1 MLTHLYIKDFAIVDG
16 LDIEIDPGMTTITGE
31 TGAGKSI
38 SIDALSLCL
47 GSRAETS
54 MVRPNADKTEISA
67 TFNVSQIPEALQWLE
82 AQDLLNPDQT
92 DCMIRRVITAE
103 GRSRAYI
110 NGAPVPAQLLKSL
123 APYLVNIH
131 GQHAHQL
138 LLKADNQLTLLDQF
152 ADHKHL
158 LAQTTM
164 AYQGWH
170 KLKNELKHLEK
181 EQANRDARYQLLEY
195 QVNELDDFD
204 LAEGEFEQIELEHKR
219 LSNSVSLV
227 TDSQQC
233 YSLLYENDEQTIVGM
248 VQFIQNKLADLSKY
262 DPALENLIEMI
273 NQADIQLQEA
283 SYELR
288 DYIDSQEPDPERLQL
303 VEERMATALELA
315 RKHKVPAESLYVEH
329 QTLAQELA
337 QIKQSDEQNEQ
348 LKAQVTKAQEHYL
361 TAAKALSESR
371 AKAAKALA
379 KEITQSMQTL
389 NMQKGQFS
397 IKLTTNSSP
406 SKSGSDDIEFLV
418 SANPGQPLQAMHKV
432 ASGGE
437 LSRISL
443 ALQVL
448 TSAKSSVPTLIF
460 DEVDVGISGPTA
472 AIVGQMLRKIG
483 KSTQVICVTH
493 LPQVA
498 ACGHQQMQVNKQND
512 GNSTTTSMVKL
523 DQEQRVY
530 ELARLLGGDAISEN
544 TLKSA
549 KELLVS

>member
-54 MVRPNADKTEISA
+54 MVRPNADKTEICA
-67 TFNVSQIPEALQWLE
+67 TFNVSQIPEAIQWLE
-82 AQDLLNPDQT
+82 DQDLLNPDQT

-123 APYLVNIH
+123 APHLVNIH

-138 LLKADNQLTLLDQF
+138 LLKTDNQLTLLDQF

-170 KLKNELKHLEK
+170 KLKNELKQLEK

-195 QVNELDDFD
+195 QVNELDNFD

-219 LSNSVSLV
+219 LSNSVALV

-233 YSLLYENDEQTIVGM
+233 YSLLYENDQQTIVGM
-248 VQFIQNKLADLSKY
+248 VQFIQNKLSDLSKY

-315 RKHKVPAESLYVEH
+315 RKHKVPAESLYAEH
-329 QTLAQELA
+329 QKLAQELA

-348 LKAQVTKAQEHYL
+348 LKAQVIKAQKHYL
-361 TAAKALSESR
+361 SAAKALSDSR
-371 AKAAKALA
+371 AKAAKALS

-389 NMQKGQFS
+389 NMQKGQFA
-397 IKLTTNSSP
+397 IKLTGNDSP
-406 SKSGSDDIEFLV
+406 SKFGSDDIEFLV

-448 TSAKSSVPTLIF
+448 TSSKSSVPTLIF

-483 KSTQVICVTH
+483 NSTQVICVTH

-498 ACGHQQMQVNKQND
+498 ACGHQQMQVTKAND
-512 GNSTTTSMVKL
+512 GRSTTTSMIKL

>member
-1 MLTHLYIKDFAIVDG
+1 MLTQLYIKDFAIVNG

-54 MVRPNADKTEISA
+54 MVRPNSDKTEICA
-67 TFNVSQIPEALQWLE
+67 TFNVANIPEAINWLTE
-82 AQDLLNPDQT
+82 QDLLTQDQT

-123 APYLVNIH
+123 APLLVNIH

-138 LLKADNQLTLLDQF
+138 LLKPEHQLTLLDQF
-152 ADHKHL
+152 AEHKHL
-158 LAQTTM
+158 LAQTTL
-164 AYQGWH
+164 AYQGWN
-170 KLKNELKHLEK
+170 KLKKELKKLEE
-181 EQANRDARYQLLEY
+181 EQANREARFQLLEY
-195 QVNELDDFD
+195 QVTELDEF
-204 LAEGEFEQIELEHKR
+204 AINQGEFEQIEQEHKK
-219 LSNSVSLV
+219 LSNSVALV

-233 YSLLYENDEQTIVGM
+233 YSLLYDNNEQTIMDM
-248 VQFIQNKLADLSKY
+248 VQFIETKLTDLSKY
-262 DPALENLIEMI
+262 DPALNSIIQMLNE
-273 NQADIQLQEA
+273 AGIQLKEA

-288 DYIDSQEPDPERLQL
+288 DYIDSQEPDPEKLQQL
-303 VEERMATALELA
+303 EERLTTALELA
-315 RKHKVPAESLYVEH
+315 RKHKVAPEELYLEH
-329 QTLAQELA
+329 QKLAEELS
-337 QIKQSDEQNEQ
+337 QIKQSDEQSEQ
-348 LKAQVTKAQEHYL
+348 LKTEVVEAEKHYWQ
-361 TAAKALSESR
+361 AADALSESR
-371 AKAAKALA
+371 NEAAQTLSAA
-379 KEITQSMQTL
+379 ITDSMQTL
-389 NMQKGQFS
+389 NMKQGQFLV
-397 IKLTTNSSP
+397 KLNQIQTPAKT
-406 SKSGSDDIEFLV
+406 GSDEIEFLV

-448 TSAKSSVPTLIF
+448 TSSKSSVPTLIF

-483 KSTQVICVTH
+483 ESTQVICVTH

-498 ACGHQQMQVNKQND
+498 ACGHQQMQVSKEND
-512 GNSTTTSMVKL
+512 GQSTTTQMVKL
-523 DQEQRVY
+523 SQQERIY
-530 ELARLLGGDAISEN
+530 ELARLLGGDVITSN
-544 TLKSA
+544 TLENA
-549 KELLVS
+549 KDLLVS